1 MQSMSH
7 AVSDEDLELLYE
19 KIVAMHPT
27 LSKAIDNIMLVAT
40 EKGKDI
46 WVITKGN
53 DGQVGEALRWVLF
66 KLVDRRLSFAGSQRF
81 DFAIKE
87 AGVSILKQMKD

>member
-1 MQSMSH
+1 MSH

-27 LSKAIDNIMLVAT
+27 SSKAIDNIMLVAT

-53 DGQVGEALRWVLF
+53 DG
-66 KLVDRRLSFAGSQRF
+66 
-81 DFAIKE
+81 
-87 AGVSILKQMKD
+87 